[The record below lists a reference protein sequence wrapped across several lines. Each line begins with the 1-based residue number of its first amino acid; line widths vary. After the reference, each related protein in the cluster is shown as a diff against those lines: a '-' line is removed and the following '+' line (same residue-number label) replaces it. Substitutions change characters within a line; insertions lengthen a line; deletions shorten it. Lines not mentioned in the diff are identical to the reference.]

1 MTSVIT
7 GDIINSQSVNLPEA
21 YLEQMRATLQV
32 LGKEQKDWEIFR
44 GDSFQVEI
52 KSPLEVFWQCMYIKA
67 ALKTM
72 KELDA
77 RMAIGLGEKSYD
89 AATISEANGSAF
101 IRSGEVF
108 EKLKREK
115 TNLLINTGNVKLDEE
130 LNTYF
135 QLALLTMDHWTPNS
149 AEIVKLS
156 LENPE
161 MNQQQLGALIGI
173 KQNTVSERQKRAGL
187 SQLTDFNKI
196 FQQKIKSIL

>member
-44 GDSFQVEI
+44 GDSFQIEI
-52 KSPLEVFWQCMYIKA
+52 KSTLEVFWQCVYIKA

-115 TNLLINTGNVKLDEE
+115 TNLLINTGNLKLDEE
-130 LNTYF
+130 LNVYF